1 MNTAFE
7 SIKPEFDKYKNH
19 KHVEFELRLGK
30 VITRSGKGVDYFD
43 TNVGCDVFHTILN
56 GLKQY
61 QGWESVKESEVDIFY
76 DGEKRYIFEGESD
89 DCTACTKK
97 KIRNVNLKL
106 DNKQFDVRLGVA
118 TETPIKNP
126 NVPGEA
132 EQKSRKRWSFIRK
145 NLSIDMSIV
154 KGGGSFDP
162 DAEDECVYQVELEI
176 IDPLKVNSVDELY
189 NICWKVEDILKLLE
203 YK

>member
-7 SIKPEFDKYKNH
+7 SIKSEFDKYKNQ

-30 VITRSGKGVDYFD
+30 VVTRSGRGVEEFD
-43 TNVGCDVFHTILN
+43 TNVGYDVFYQILE
-56 GLKQY
+56 GLKNY
-61 QGWESVKESEVDIFY
+61 QGWESVKESEVDIFH
-76 DGEKRYIFEGESD
+76 DGENRYIFEGESD

-106 DNKQFDVRLGVA
+106 DNKPFDVRIGVA

-126 NVPGEA
+126 EVPGEA
-132 EQKSRKRWSFIRK
+132 DQRSRRRWSFIRK
-145 NLSIDMSIV
+145 NLSIDASFV
-154 KGGGSFDP
+154 KGCQSFDL
-162 DAEDECVYQVELEI
+162 DAEEDGVYQVELEI
-176 IDPLKVNSVDELY
+176 IDPSKVKTIDELY

-203 YK
+203 NK